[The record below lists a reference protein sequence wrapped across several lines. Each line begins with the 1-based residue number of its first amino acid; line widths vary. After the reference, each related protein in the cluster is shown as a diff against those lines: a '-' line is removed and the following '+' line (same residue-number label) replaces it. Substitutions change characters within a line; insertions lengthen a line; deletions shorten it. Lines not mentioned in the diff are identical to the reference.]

1 MTEEAEFV
9 TIARVAKTQGRRGE
23 VAAALLTDFPEL
35 FETRRKLF
43 ALSGTTGSAGQS
55 AKADA
60 PRRQLELEEHWF
72 HKGMVV
78 LKFAGV
84 DSISDA
90 EALVGSE
97 IQVPQSERATLG
109 NGEFFVSDLVGCT
122 VTDSASEIGRVIGRI
137 KDVQF
142 GSGEAP
148 LLVIEGGVISGK
160 KEYLV
165 PFAAAYIEKIALE
178 QKRLE
183 MKLPEGLLELDAGTL
198 GGTDDLVT
206 RDRIHPRREKLR
218 SVIGVP
224 ARVQGDECFLDE
236 ILRILRT
243 RSSATKEL
251 L

>member
-9 TIARVAKTQGRRGE
+9 TIARVAKTQGRHGE
-23 VAAALLTDFPEL
+23 VAATLLTDFPEL

-43 ALSGTTGSAGQS
+43 ALGDSKKQSGA
-55 AKADA
+55 AE
-60 PRRQLELEEHWF
+60 RRRLELDEHWF

-90 EALVGSE
+90 ETLVGSE
-97 IQVPQSERATLG
+97 IQIPRSERAALG
-109 NGEFFVSDLVGCT
+109 SDEFYVSDLAGCT
-122 VTDSASEIGRVIGRI
+122 VTDSGREIGRI

-148 LLVIEGGVISGK
+148 LLVIEGE

-183 MKLPEGLLELDAGTL
+183 MKLPEGLLELDAPL
-198 GGTDDLVT
+198 NQE
-206 RDRIHPRREKLR
+206 EKQR
-218 SVIGVP
+218 QHEKS
-224 ARVQGDECFLDE
+224 
-236 ILRILRT
+236 
-243 RSSATKEL
+243 
-251 L
+251 

>member
-9 TIARVAKTQGRRGE
+9 TIARVAKTQGRHGE
-23 VAAALLTDFPEL
+23 VAATLLTDFPEL

-43 ALSGTTGSAGQS
+43 ALGDSKKQSGA
-55 AKADA
+55 AE
-60 PRRQLELEEHWF
+60 RRRLELDEHWF

-90 EALVGSE
+90 ETLVGSE
-97 IQVPQSERATLG
+97 IQIPRSERAALG
-109 NGEFFVSDLVGCT
+109 NDEFYVSDLIGCV
-122 VTDSASEIGRVIGRI
+122 VTDFGREIGHI

-148 LLVIEGGVISGK
+148 LLVIQGE

-183 MKLPEGLLELDAGTL
+183 MKLPEGLLELDAPL
-198 GGTDDLVT
+198 NQE
-206 RDRIHPRREKLR
+206 EKQR
-218 SVIGVP
+218 QHEKS
-224 ARVQGDECFLDE
+224 
-236 ILRILRT
+236 
-243 RSSATKEL
+243 
-251 L
+251 

>member
-9 TIARVAKTQGRRGE
+9 TIARVAKTQGRHGE
-23 VAAALLTDFPEL
+23 VAATLLTDFPEL

-43 ALSGTTGSAGQS
+43 ALGETGKGDQGGAAQ
-55 AKADA
+55 
-60 PRRQLELEEHWF
+60 PNRRKLELDEHWF

-90 EALVGSE
+90 ETLVGSE
-97 IQVPQSERATLG
+97 IQIPRSERAALG
-109 NGEFFVSDLVGCT
+109 NDEFYVSDLIGCT
-122 VTDSASEIGRVIGRI
+122 VSDSSREIGRI

-148 LLVIEGGVISGK
+148 LLVIEGE

-183 MKLPEGLLELDAGTL
+183 MKLPAGMLELDAPL
-198 GGTDDLVT
+198 SQE
-206 RDRIHPRREKLR
+206 EKQR
-218 SVIGVP
+218 QHEKS
-224 ARVQGDECFLDE
+224 
-236 ILRILRT
+236 
-243 RSSATKEL
+243 
-251 L
+251 

>member
-9 TIARVAKTQGRRGE
+9 TIARVAKTQGRHGE
-23 VAAALLTDFPEL
+23 VAATLLTDFPEL
-35 FETRRKLF
+35 FEKRRKLF
-43 ALSGTTGSAGQS
+43 ALGESGKGDQGGAAQ
-55 AKADA
+55 
-60 PRRQLELEEHWF
+60 PNRRKLELDEHWF

-90 EALVGSE
+90 ETLVGSE
-97 IQVPQSERATLG
+97 IQIPRSERAALG
-109 NGEFFVSDLVGCT
+109 NDEFYVSDLAGCT
-122 VTDSASEIGRVIGRI
+122 VTDSGKEIGRI

-148 LLVIEGGVISGK
+148 LLVIQGE

-183 MKLPEGLLELDAGTL
+183 MKLPEGLLELDAPL
-198 GGTDDLVT
+198 NQE
-206 RDRIHPRREKLR
+206 EKQR
-218 SVIGVP
+218 QHEKS
-224 ARVQGDECFLDE
+224 
-236 ILRILRT
+236 
-243 RSSATKEL
+243 
-251 L
+251 

>member
-1 MTEEAEFV
+1 MTEDAEFV
-9 TIARVAKTQGRRGE
+9 TIARVAKTQGRHGE
-23 VAAALLTDFPEL
+23 VAATLLTDFPEL

-43 ALSGTTGSAGQS
+43 ALGGAASTKQS
-55 AKADA
+55 VAAE
-60 PRRQLELEEHWF
+60 PNRRKLDLDEHWF

-90 EALVGSE
+90 ETLVGSE
-97 IQVPQSERATLG
+97 IQIPRSERAALG
-109 NGEFFVSDLVGCT
+109 SDEFYVSDLTGCT
-122 VTDSASEIGRVIGRI
+122 VTDSGREIGHI

-148 LLVIEGGVISGK
+148 LLVIQGE

-183 MKLPEGLLELDAGTL
+183 MKLPEGLLELDAPL
-198 GGTDDLVT
+198 NQE
-206 RDRIHPRREKLR
+206 EKQR
-218 SVIGVP
+218 QHEKS
-224 ARVQGDECFLDE
+224 
-236 ILRILRT
+236 
-243 RSSATKEL
+243 
-251 L
+251 

>member
-9 TIARVAKTQGRRGE
+9 TIARVAKTQGRHGE
-23 VAAALLTDFPEL
+23 VAATLLTDFPEL

-43 ALSGTTGSAGQS
+43 ALGESGSGNQRGGAQ
-55 AKADA
+55 
-60 PRRQLELEEHWF
+60 PNRRKLELDEHWF

-90 EALVGSE
+90 ETLVGSE
-97 IQVPQSERATLG
+97 IQIPRSERAALG
-109 NGEFFVSDLVGCT
+109 NDEFYVSDLIGCI
-122 VTDSASEIGRVIGRI
+122 VTDSNREIGRI

-148 LLVIEGGVISGK
+148 LLVIEGK

-165 PFAAAYIEKIALE
+165 PFATAYIEKIALE

-183 MKLPEGLLELDAGTL
+183 MKLPEGLLELDAPL
-198 GGTDDLVT
+198 NQE
-206 RDRIHPRREKLR
+206 EKQR
-218 SVIGVP
+218 QHKKS
-224 ARVQGDECFLDE
+224 
-236 ILRILRT
+236 
-243 RSSATKEL
+243 
-251 L
+251 

>member
-9 TIARVAKTQGRRGE
+9 TIARVAKTQGRHGE
-23 VAAALLTDFPEL
+23 VAATLLTDFPEL
-35 FETRRKLF
+35 FEKRRKLF
-43 ALSGTTGSAGQS
+43 ALGATASTKQSGAAGPS
-55 AKADA
+55 
-60 PRRQLELEEHWF
+60 RRKLELDEHWF

-90 EALVGSE
+90 ETLVGSE
-97 IQVPQSERATLG
+97 IQIPRSERAVLG
-109 NGEFFVSDLVGCT
+109 SDEFYVSDLAGCT
-122 VTDSASEIGRVIGRI
+122 VTDSGREIGRI

-148 LLVIEGGVISGK
+148 LLVIEGE

-183 MKLPEGLLELDAGTL
+183 MNLPEGMLELDAPL
-198 GGTDDLVT
+198 NQE
-206 RDRIHPRREKLR
+206 EKQR
-218 SVIGVP
+218 
-224 ARVQGDECFLDE
+224 QHE
-236 ILRILRT
+236 
-243 RSSATKEL
+243 K
-251 L
+251 

>member
-9 TIARVAKTQGRRGE
+9 TIARVAKTQGRHGE
-23 VAAALLTDFPEL
+23 VAATLLTDFPEL

-43 ALSGTTGSAGQS
+43 VLGDSTKQGGT
-55 AKADA
+55 ADVA
-60 PRRQLELEEHWF
+60 RRRLDLDEHWF

-90 EALVGSE
+90 EMLLGSE
-97 IQVPQSERATLG
+97 IQIPRSERAALG
-109 NGEFFVSDLVGCT
+109 SNEFYVSDLAGCT
-122 VTDSASEIGRVIGRI
+122 VTDSGREIGRI

-148 LLVIEGGVISGK
+148 LLVIEGE

-165 PFAAAYIEKIALE
+165 PFAGAYIEKIALE

-183 MKLPEGLLELDAGTL
+183 MKLPEGLLELDAPL
-198 GGTDDLVT
+198 NQE
-206 RDRIHPRREKLR
+206 EKQR
-218 SVIGVP
+218 QHEKS
-224 ARVQGDECFLDE
+224 
-236 ILRILRT
+236 
-243 RSSATKEL
+243 
-251 L
+251 

>member
-9 TIARVAKTQGRRGE
+9 TIARVAKTQGRHGE
-23 VAAALLTDFPEL
+23 VAATLLTDFPEL

-43 ALSGTTGSAGQS
+43 ALGETSKGDQGGAAQ
-55 AKADA
+55 
-60 PRRQLELEEHWF
+60 PNRRKLELDEHWF

-90 EALVGSE
+90 ETLVGSE
-97 IQVPQSERATLG
+97 IQIPRSERAALG
-109 NGEFFVSDLVGCT
+109 NDEFYVSDLIGCT
-122 VTDSASEIGRVIGRI
+122 VSDSSREIGRI

-148 LLVIEGGVISGK
+148 LLVIEGE

-183 MKLPEGLLELDAGTL
+183 MKLPAGMLELDAPL
-198 GGTDDLVT
+198 SQE
-206 RDRIHPRREKLR
+206 EKQR
-218 SVIGVP
+218 QHEKS
-224 ARVQGDECFLDE
+224 
-236 ILRILRT
+236 
-243 RSSATKEL
+243 
-251 L
+251 

>member
-9 TIARVAKTQGRRGE
+9 TIARVAKTQGRHGE
-23 VAAALLTDFPEL
+23 VAATLLTDFPEL

-43 ALSGTTGSAGQS
+43 ALGDSEKQSGTVE
-55 AKADA
+55 
-60 PRRQLELEEHWF
+60 RRRLELDEHWF

-90 EALVGSE
+90 EMLVGSE
-97 IQVPQSERATLG
+97 IQIPRSERAALG
-109 NGEFFVSDLVGCT
+109 SDEFYVSDLAGCT
-122 VTDSASEIGRVIGRI
+122 VTDSGREIGRI

-148 LLVIEGGVISGK
+148 LLVIQGE

-183 MKLPEGLLELDAGTL
+183 MKLPEGLLELDAPL
-198 GGTDDLVT
+198 NQE
-206 RDRIHPRREKLR
+206 EKQR
-218 SVIGVP
+218 QHEKS
-224 ARVQGDECFLDE
+224 
-236 ILRILRT
+236 
-243 RSSATKEL
+243 
-251 L
+251 